1 MLRSLPREKLAFF
14 RQPWCAPQPTA
25 TSLGPLLLWALQLS
39 VGRCRVRSADFGSA
53 EARAG
58 EQAGA
63 MSNSV
68 ERFVGKDD
76 ESFEDVIDTSHNAP
90 GNPWDNARL

>member
-1 MLRSLPREKLAFF
+1 MLRSLPCEKLAFF
-14 RQPWCAPQPTA
+14 RQPWCAPQPTRP
-25 TSLGPLLLWALQLS
+25 PLLLWALQLS
-39 VGRCRVRSADFGSA
+39 VARCRIRSADFGSS

-76 ESFEDVIDTSHNAP
+76 ESLEDVIDTSQPQRARQP
-90 GNPWDNARL
+90 VGQRARL

>member
-25 TSLGPLLLWALQLS
+25 TRPPLLLWALQLS